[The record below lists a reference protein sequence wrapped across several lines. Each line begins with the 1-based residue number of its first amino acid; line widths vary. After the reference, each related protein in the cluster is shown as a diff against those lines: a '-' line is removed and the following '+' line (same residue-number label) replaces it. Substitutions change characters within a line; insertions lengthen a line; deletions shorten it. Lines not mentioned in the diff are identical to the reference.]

1 MTATA
6 LSRLTLTD
14 FRSYVGAELA
24 LDGRPVFLVGPNG
37 AGKTNLLEAISLF
50 TPGRGL
56 RGAAIAELGRR
67 LPGETVG
74 RAWAVSA
81 SVSVAGE
88 ATQVGTG
95 VAEAGAARRTVRVGG
110 ETVPPGRLADHLR
123 QVWLTPAQDRLFL
136 EGAAERRRFFD
147 RLVFAAIPR
156 HAAHAQ
162 AYDRAS
168 RERMRLLT
176 DDTQAPDPAWLDAL
190 EARLAEAGALM
201 AEARATTL
209 AALQAEID
217 GRGERPFPQA
227 RLSLTGE
234 WEQLAAAGAEIADI
248 EARLAEAG
256 ALMAEARATTLA
268 ALQAEI
274 DGRGE
279 RPFPQA
285 RLSLTGE
292 WEQLAAA
299 GAEIADIEA
308 RLAKALAAARPRDA
322 AAGRA
327 LTGPHRGDLAV
338 VHVEKDRPA
347 AECSTGEQKALILNL
362 VLAQAASLAR
372 SDTAPSPLLLLDE
385 VAAHLDARR
394 RGALFDEIEA
404 LGLQAFLTGTD
415 EVLFEALAGRAQ
427 GFRVDGSA
435 LLTLD

>member
-1 MTATA
+1 VIATA

-14 FRSYVGAELA
+14 FRSYARADLV
-24 LDGRPVFLVGPNG
+24 LDGRPVYLVGPNG

-56 RGAAIAELGRR
+56 RGANLAEVGRR

-74 RAWAVSA
+74 RAWAVAALVSA
-81 SVSVAGE
+81 AGE
-88 ATQVGTG
+88 ETQVGTG
-95 VAEAGAARRTVRVGG
+95 VGEPGAARRTVRIAG

-136 EGAAERRRFFD
+136 EGASDRRRFFD

-162 AYDRAS
+162 AYERS
-168 RERMRLLT
+168 LRERMRLLT
-176 DDTQAPDPAWLDAL
+176 DEAQAPDAAWLDAL

-217 GRGERPFPQA
+217 GRGMRPFPQA
-227 RLSLTGE
+227 KLSLTGE
-234 WEQLAAAGAEIADI
+234 WEQMALGGAEIADI
-248 EARLAEAG
+248 EAK
-256 ALMAEARATTLA
+256 LA
-268 ALQAEI
+268 A
-274 DGRGE
+274 
-279 RPFPQA
+279 
-285 RLSLTGE
+285 
-292 WEQLAAA
+292 
-299 GAEIADIEA
+299 
-308 RLAKALAAARPRDA
+308 ALAAARSRDA

-338 VHVEKDRPA
+338 IHAEKDRPA

-362 VLAQAASLAR
+362 VLAQAARLAR
-372 SDTAPSPLLLLDE
+372 AETSPSPILLLDE

-415 EVLFEALAGRAQ
+415 DHLFEGLGGRAQ
-427 GFRVDGSA
+427 GFSVDGA
-435 LLTLD
+435 ELTPLEG